1 MNIGYID
8 PAPGGDAY
16 VSKPFS
22 TRSLTDQVGEL
33 MGDAN

>member
-1 MNIGYID
+1 MNIDISIRF
-8 PAPGGDAY
+8 GGDAY

-22 TRSLTDQVGEL
+22 TRSLTDRVGEL